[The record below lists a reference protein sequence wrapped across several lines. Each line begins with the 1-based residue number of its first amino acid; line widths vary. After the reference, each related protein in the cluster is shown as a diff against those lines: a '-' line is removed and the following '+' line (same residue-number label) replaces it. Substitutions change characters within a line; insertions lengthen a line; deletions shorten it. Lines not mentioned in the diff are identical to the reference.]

1 MDTWLDTVSNSLEL
15 LPAWAANLIGL
26 VLLVLIAFLADIF
39 AKRQLVRIAH
49 RAFRRTQFT
58 WDDTLIEY
66 KIFARFAQILPAIIF
81 YYGLDLLQGLPG
93 VVITVGEN
101 LAVSYGVLMLSLAC
115 SGLISAV
122 NAIYEQYPVAKERP
136 IKGLLQ
142 VLKIGVF
149 ILAGVLIIAALTER
163 SPVLLLSGLGAMAAV
178 FLLIFK
184 DTILSL
190 VASVQLTSLD
200 MVRVGDW
207 IEMPQCGADGDVV
220 DVALHTVKVQNWD
233 KTITTI
239 PTHRLIVESFK
250 NWRGMGD
257 SGGRRIK
264 RDLRIDI
271 NSVRFLKTEETE
283 RFKHFA
289 LLTDYID
296 EKLAELAAYNE
307 GLGREADN
315 VDLRRLTNIGT
326 FRAYVLSYLKHHP
339 KIHRDMTLIV
349 RQLEPGPNGLPLEIY
364 AFTNITEWAVYEDI
378 QSDIFDHLLAVA
390 GEFGLSMY
398 QEPAGR
404 DLSALAPS
412 LEA

>member
-15 LPAWAANLIGL
+15 LPFWAANLIGL

-58 WDDTLIEY
+58 WDDTLIEH
-66 KIFARFAQILPAIIF
+66 KIFARFARILPAIIF

-239 PTHRLIVESFK
+239 PTHRLIVDSFK

-349 RQLEPGPNGLPLEIY
+349 RQLQPGPNGLPLEIY